1 MSEKILVAYATA
13 AGSTGEV
20 AEEIGKTLRESGAAV
35 DVRQAKG
42 TTDVGGYRAVV
53 LGTGVR
59 AGQVYGEAATFVET
73 HQGALSQVPVAYFV
87 VCATMG
93 EDTEENRATVSGYL
107 DQLRDKAPMVQ
118 PVDKGLFAGTINF
131 GKLPL
136 PLKLILK
143 AMKKSEGDWR
153 DWDAIRAWAT
163 NLQLD

>member
-1 MSEKILVAYATA
+1 MSDKILVAYATA
-13 AGSTGEV
+13 AGSTSGV
-20 AEEIGKTLRESGAAV
+20 AEAIGKALRDGGAAV
-35 DVRQAKG
+35 DVRQAKEVA
-42 TTDVGGYRAVV
+42 DASGYRAIV

-59 AGQVYGEAATFVET
+59 AGQVYNDAATFVET
-73 HQGALSQVPVAYFV
+73 HQQALNQVPVAYFV

-107 DQLRDKAPMVQ
+107 DQLREKAPAVE
-118 PVDKGLFAGTINF
+118 PVDTGLFAGAIDF
-131 GKLPL
+131 KKLPL

-163 NLQLD
+163 NLQLG